1 MLRMP
6 KTISALALGVALSAA
21 FVMPANALS
30 IIQPAT
36 DMQEKTQPS
45 SPASA
50 FAAGRGEESAADA
63 YALTQQEIS
72 HIKWC
77 AARYTSYHPT
87 DNTYVASAGTRT
99 QCQSRY

>member
-21 FVMPANALS
+21 SVVPAHALS
-30 IIQPAT
+30 IIQPVR
-36 DMQEKTQPS
+36 DLQEKTQPA

-50 FAAGRGEESAADA
+50 FAAGKGEEGASNG
-63 YALTQQEIS
+63 YALSQEEVS

-87 DNTYVASAGTRT
+87 DNTYMASAGTRM
-99 QCQSRY
+99 QCRSPY

>member
-21 FVMPANALS
+21 SVVPAHALS
-30 IIQPAT
+30 IIQPAR
-36 DMQEKTQPS
+36 DLQEKTQPA

-50 FAAGRGEESAADA
+50 FAAGKGEEGASNG
-63 YALTQQEIS
+63 YALSQEEVS

-87 DNTYVASAGTRT
+87 DNTYMASAGTRMH
-99 QCQSRY
+99 CRSPY

>member
-21 FVMPANALS
+21 SVVPAQALS
-30 IIQPAT
+30 IIQPAREL
-36 DMQEKTQPS
+36 QEKTQPA

-50 FAAGRGEESAADA
+50 FAAGKGEEGASNG
-63 YALTQQEIS
+63 YALSQEEVS

-87 DNTYVASAGTRT
+87 DNTYMARAGTRM
-99 QCQSRY
+99 QCRSPY